1 MKIAIC
7 DDIMEERTRIQNY
20 CKNLGYTDLT
30 LYSCG
35 EDFLNSPEISTVNLV
50 FLDIEMNKVNGIEV
64 KNTLERTNPS
74 TFIVFTTTHHELM
87 PEAFGRNVISFL
99 TKPFTERS
107 VKHCLDKA
115 AYLTKDF
122 FPIIID
128 EHFSVLC
135 QDILYLHAE
144 NKYTVFYTTDG
155 NTISSRDSLTT
166 WKERLKEFGFCS
178 ISRNSVIN
186 LKHYKRT
193 FQKKAVLTNGM
204 RLPVSRRC
212 LQTLDNNFNSYMINR
227 V

>member
-7 DDIMEERTRIQNY
+7 DDIIDERKRIHDY
-20 CKNLGYTDLT
+20 CRNLGYTNLV

-35 EDFLNSPEISTVNLV
+35 EELLNSADFSSINLL
-50 FLDIEMNKVNGIEV
+50 FLDIEMDKINGIEV
-64 KNTLERTNPS
+64 KNILERTNPS

-107 VKHCLDKA
+107 IKHCLNKA
-115 AYLTKDF
+115 TYLTKDF

-128 EHFSVLC
+128 EQVSIPC
-135 QDILYLHAE
+135 QDILYLHSE
-144 NKYTVFYTTDG
+144 NKYTIFYTTDG
-155 NTISSRDSLTT
+155 NSISSRVSLVT
-166 WKERLKEFGFCS
+166 WEGKLKEFGFCS
-178 ISRNSVIN
+178 ISRSTIIN

-193 FQKKAVLTNGM
+193 FQKNAILINEIK
-204 RLPVSRRC
+204 LPISRRC
-212 LQTLDNNFNSYMINR
+212 LQHLEDNLKSYMINR